1 MLKYDGKEFRN
12 LEEQVLKNKSD
23 IEFLFD
29 SQGVLN
35 QFGIKV
41 VGEVSSAEYLPESAD
56 EYGDAYAVGIDTPY
70 ELYIW
75 TRANN
80 VHPNDYWFNIGEF
93 PLPGPQGP
101 VGQTGPQGETGE
113 RGIQGPQ
120 GVQGIQGIAGP
131 QGPQGPQGAQGVQG
145 LKGDKGD
152 AGAGFKVVG
161 TLSNV
166 NQLPTPSAEIQNEA
180 YLVTIDGAYH
190 LYIITGEDLNLL
202 WTDCGRLEGIQGPQG
217 PQGIQGPQGP
227 KGDTGDTGPKGDQGI
242 QGPQGVQGNTGATG
256 NGIAS
261 IAIDNGTAVTGGTQ
275 YVMTITYTN
284 GTTATQT
291 FITLTGAQGP
301 QGPQGSQGPKGDTG
315 NTGPQ
320 GPTGP
325 GVASG
330 GTKGQYLS
338 KNSSTNYDTIWE
350 TADTTPTENSTK
362 LITSGGAYTSIQKAL
377 PKVLWENPNK
387 TSAFSAQT
395 ITLPSNDYDY
405 FIVDF
410 TVDTTYNSTICSSV
424 KINVGE
430 GGIAVLVAGTIGLQ
444 QGDGYINTRLITA
457 STQTSITFSSSW
469 WMGVNADTGHCIP
482 VRVTGYKVTT

>member
-1 MLKYDGKEFRN
+1 MLKIDGKEYRN

-41 VGEVSSAEYLPESAD
+41 VGVVTSSEYLPASSSD
-56 EYGDAYAVGIDTPY
+56 YGDAYAVGTDTPY

-93 PLPGPQGP
+93 PLTGPQGP
-101 VGQTGPQGETGE
+101 VGPTGPQGEPGE

-131 QGPQGPQGAQGVQG
+131 QGPTGPQGAQGVQG

-152 AGAGFKVVG
+152 AGNSFRVVG

-166 NQLPTPSAEIQNEA
+166 NQLPTPSADIQSDA

-190 LYIITGEDLNLL
+190 LYIITGEAPNLL
-202 WTDCGRLEGIQGPQG
+202 WTDCGRIEGVQGPQG
-217 PQGIQGPQGP
+217 VQGIQGPQGP

-242 QGPQGVQGNTGATG
+242 QGPQGVQGNTGAPG

-261 IAIDNGTAVTGGTQ
+261 ITTDSGPPVTGGTQ

-284 GTTATQT
+284 GNTDTQT
-291 FITLTGAQGP
+291 FVALTGP
-301 QGPQGSQGPKGDTG
+301 QGPQGE
-315 NTGPQ
+315 
-320 GPTGP
+320 P
-325 GVASG
+325 GVSG
-330 GTKGQYLS
+330 S
-338 KNSSTNYDTIWE
+338 
-350 TADTTPTENSTK
+350 AFPSTK
-362 LITSGGAYTSIQKAL
+362 PLITTWVPKTWSGLTSLVGNYIWTDGDNIYYSNSGTQYVL
-377 PKVLWENPNK
+377 PKLK
-387 TSAFSAQT
+387 
-395 ITLPSNDYDY
+395 
-405 FIVDF
+405 
-410 TVDTTYNSTICSSV
+410 SV
-424 KINVGE
+424 KTM
-430 GGIAVLVAGTIGLQ
+430 L
-444 QGDGYINTRLITA
+444 
-457 STQTSITFSSSW
+457 
-469 WMGVNADTGHCIP
+469 
-482 VRVTGYKVTT
+482 K